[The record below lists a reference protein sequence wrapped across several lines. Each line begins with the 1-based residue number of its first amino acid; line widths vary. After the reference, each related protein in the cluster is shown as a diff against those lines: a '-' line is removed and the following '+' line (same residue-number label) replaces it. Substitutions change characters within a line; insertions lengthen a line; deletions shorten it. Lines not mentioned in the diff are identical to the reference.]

1 MSGIIQRMNGDEQH
15 IIWERRQAEIW
26 DRIFQV
32 TTDVV
37 AVADTLNES
46 VGQKQ
51 LREQLV
57 RAAMEVGAQ
66 LVRAN
71 ASHSAADF
79 EKYVDEARM
88 KAIETDYWLR
98 LMYVLQQQ
106 EDVQRDLSSV
116 ITQYVA
122 IINLLNKF
130 MRHAHNEPDVIAKH
144 TKGPKVNL

>member
-1 MSGIIQRMNGDEQH
+1 MDGDEKH
-15 IIWERRQAEIW
+15 VIWERRQAEIW
-26 DRIFQV
+26 DRIFQA
-32 TTDVV
+32 TSDVV
-37 AVADTLNES
+37 AVADTIGES
-46 VGQKQ
+46 VGQTQ

-57 RAAMEVGAQ
+57 RVSMGVGAE

-71 ASHSAADF
+71 ASNSAGDF

-98 LMYVLQQQ
+98 LMYVLQQKD
-106 EDVQRDLSSV
+106 DVQRDLSSV
-116 ITQYVA
+116 ITQYAA

-130 MRHAHNEPDVIAKH
+130 MRHARNEPDVIAKH

>member
-1 MSGIIQRMNGDEQH
+1 MNGDEQH
-15 IIWERRQAEIW
+15 VVWERRQAEIW

-32 TTDVV
+32 TVDVV
-37 AVADTLNES
+37 AVADTLDES
-46 VGQKQ
+46 VGQKE

-57 RAAMEVGAQ
+57 KAAMGVGAE

-71 ASHSAADF
+71 ASNSAADF
-79 EKYVDEARM
+79 ERYVDEARM

-98 LMYVLQQQ
+98 LIYVLQQQ

-116 ITQYVA
+116 ITQYAA

-130 MRHAHNEPDVIAKH
+130 MRHTRSEPDVIARH
-144 TKGPKVNL
+144 AKGPKVNL

>member
-1 MSGIIQRMNGDEQH
+1 MSGEDQH

-32 TTDVV
+32 TSDVV
-37 AVADTLNES
+37 AVADTLGES

-57 RAAMEVGAQ
+57 KVAMGVGAE

-71 ASHSAADF
+71 ASNSAGDF

-98 LMYVLQQQ
+98 LMYVLQQKD
-106 EDVQRDLSSV
+106 DVQRDLSSV
-116 ITQYVA
+116 ITQYAA
-122 IINLLNKF
+122 IISLLNKF
-130 MRHAHNEPDVIAKH
+130 MRHAQGEPDVVAKH